1 VSEYLPPEGAHQP
14 ARPTSSDWSSPAR
27 HASATRQK
35 PPGRWRRRRIRKK
48 QRLAAMSRRKR
59 IARRLAL
66 TGTWALAI
74 VAAVMVAAVLM
85 FYSFTRVPEPS
96 DLKVDQV
103 ANILYS
109 NGKVMAR
116 VGTVNRTIV
125 PLSQVPPH
133 VRWAVIA
140 AEDRGFYSEPG
151 VSMRGTLRA
160 ALSDLRGHDSQGGS
174 GITQQ
179 YVKNAYLNSERTLSR
194 KLREL
199 AIAVKLDR
207 HYSKDQILAWYLNT
221 IYFGRG
227 AYGIQA
233 AAGAYFGVP
242 VSKLTVSQGAVLA
255 GLIQAPSYFEPR
267 TNPAAAEVRWNY
279 VLDGMVSIHHLD
291 PGTRAVEKF
300 PRTIAPPTTQLGATG
315 PEGLI
320 VTQVKAELQ
329 RLGITEAELSARG
342 LRVQTTIDQRAQR
355 DAENAIKEVYSGLT
369 AKQKKDKL
377 RKALVAINPSTGGV
391 LAYYGGSNGTGYDYA
406 QAWRA
411 PGSSFKPFTLAAAL
425 EANLAGD
432 KPAFALN
439 SMIDGSQPAKLPGL
453 PPIVNDPGDAGYSHM
468 VSVQQAMTVSLNTAF
483 ARMAYAVGP
492 KKVAAAAHAA
502 GVPEKKTASAGA
514 AAGQPTLQRDGV
526 TDATIGYGSY
536 PIRPID
542 QALAMSTF
550 ADGGIYHAS
559 YFVQKVTDSTGKL
572 IYQHQNSGKRAFDAK
587 VANDVAVSMKDV
599 ASWSLDALASGRPSA
614 AKTGTVGLTDVNA
627 GNSDAWMVGF
637 TPQVSTAVWTGND
650 QTSIPVLNKAGGPLY
665 GRDMPGQAWKLFMDA
680 YLANKAIKQMPT
692 QQEIMHGTNQSASN
706 SPSRSKP
713 PTSRPA
719 PPPSSP
725 SSRSS
730 PSSPP
735 PSSPSSPPP
744 SSSPPPATSTSA
756 SSGKG

>member
-1 VSEYLPPEGAHQP
+1 MSEYLPPDGAHDP
-14 ARPTSSDWSSPAR
+14 ARPTPSDWSSPAW
-27 HASATRQK
+27 HASPPPQK
-35 PPGRWRRRRIRKK
+35 PVGRWRRRRIRKK
-48 QRLAAMSRRKR
+48 QRLAAMSRGRR
-59 IARRLAL
+59 VARRFAL
-66 TGTWALAI
+66 VGTWALALI
-74 VAAVMVAAVLM
+74 AMAMVAAVVM
-85 FYSFTRVPEPS
+85 FYSYTRVPEPS

-103 ANILYS
+103 ASILYS

-116 VGTVNRTIV
+116 VGTVNRTVV
-125 PLSQVPPH
+125 PLSKVPEH

-233 AAGAYFGVP
+233 AAEAYFGVP
-242 VSKLTVSQGAVLA
+242 VSKLTVSQGALLA
-255 GLIQAPSYFEPR
+255 GLIQAPSYYEPR
-267 TNPAAAEVRWNY
+267 TNPAAAKARWNY
-279 VLDGMVSIHHLD
+279 VLDGMVTIHHLD
-291 PGTRAVEKF
+291 PATRSAEKF
-300 PRTIAPPTTQLGATG
+300 PKTIAASTTQLGATG

-329 RLGITEAELSARG
+329 RLGISEAELSARG
-342 LRVQTTIDQRAQR
+342 LRVQTTVDQSAQRA
-355 DAENAIKEVYSGLT
+355 AETAIKEVYSGLT

-377 RKALVAINPSTGGV
+377 RKALVAINPATGGV
-391 LAYYGGSNGTGYDYA
+391 LAYYGGSDGTGYDYA

-425 EANLAGD
+425 EANLAGG
-432 KPAFALN
+432 KPPFALN

-492 KKVAAAAHAA
+492 DKVAAAAHAA
-502 GVPEKKTASAGA
+502 GVPETKTASAGA
-514 AAGQPTLQRDGV
+514 AAGQRTLRKNGV
-526 TDATIGYGSY
+526 TDASIGYGSY
-536 PIRPID
+536 PVRPID

-550 ADGGIYHAS
+550 ANGGIYHTS
-559 YFVQKVTDSTGKL
+559 YFVQKVTDSSGKV
-572 IYQHQNSGKRAFDAK
+572 IYRHENSGKRVFAAK

-599 ASWSLDALASGRPSA
+599 ASWSLDALAQGRPSA
-614 AKTGTVGLTDVNA
+614 AKTGTVGLTDVNG

-637 TPQVSTAVWTGND
+637 TPQVSAAVWTGND
-650 QTSIPVLNKAGGPLY
+650 QTSVPVLNKAGGPLY
-665 GRDMPGQAWKLFMDA
+665 GRDMPGEAWKLFMDT
-680 YLANKAIKQMPT
+680 YLANKAIEQMPT
-692 QQEIMHGTNQSASN
+692 QQEILHGTNQSSSS
-706 SPSRSKP
+706 SPTRSQ
-713 PTSRPA
+713 
-719 PPPSSP
+719 PPSSP
-725 SSRSS
+725 SRSRPSSPPSS

-735 PSSPSSPPP
+735 PSSPSSAPP
-744 SSSPPPATSTSA
+744 SSSPPATSKSKA
-756 SSGKG
+756 VGKG

>member
-1 VSEYLPPEGAHQP
+1 M
-14 ARPTSSDWSSPAR
+14 
-27 HASATRQK
+27 
-35 PPGRWRRRRIRKK
+35 RKK
-48 QRLAAMSRRKR
+48 QRLAAMSRGKR
-59 IARRLAL
+59 IARRFAL
-66 TGTWALAI
+66 IGTWALALL
-74 VAAVMVAAVLM
+74 AAVMVAAVLM

-103 ANILYS
+103 ASVLYS
-109 NGKVMAR
+109 NGKLMAR

-125 PLSQVPPH
+125 PLSQVPQH

-151 VSMRGTLRA
+151 VSMRGTVRA

-233 AAGAYFGVP
+233 AAEAYFGVP
-242 VSKLTVSQGAVLA
+242 VSKLTVSQGALLA
-255 GLIQAPSYFEPR
+255 GLIQAPSYYEPR
-267 TNPAAAEVRWNY
+267 TNPGAAEARWNY
-279 VLDGMVSIHHLD
+279 VLDGMVAIHHLV
-291 PGTRAVEKF
+291 PGTRAAEKY
-300 PRTIAPPTTQLGATG
+300 PKTIVPPTSQLGATG
-315 PEGLI
+315 PEALI

-329 RLGITEAELSARG
+329 RLGISEAELSARG
-342 LRVQTTIDQRAQR
+342 LQVRTTIDQSAQR
-355 DAENAIKEVYSGLT
+355 DAENAIKAVYSGLT

-425 EANLAGD
+425 KANLAGD

-468 VSVQQAMTVSLNTAF
+468 ISVQQAMTVSLNTAF

-492 KKVAAAAHAA
+492 DKVAAAAHAA
-502 GVPEKKTASAGA
+502 GVPKQKTASAGA
-514 AAGQPTLQRDGV
+514 AAGQPTLQRNGG

-550 ADGGIYHAS
+550 ANGGVYHAS
-559 YFVQKVTDSTGKL
+559 HFVQKVTDSSGKV
-572 IYQHQNSGKRAFDAK
+572 IYQQENSGKRAFDAK

-599 ASWSLDALASGRPSA
+599 ASWSLDPLAGGRPSA
-614 AKTGTVGLTDVNA
+614 AKTGTVGLTGVNA

-637 TPQVSTAVWTGND
+637 TPQVSAAVWTGND
-650 QTSIPVLNKAGGPLY
+650 QTSVPVLNKAGGPLY
-665 GRDMPGQAWKLFMDA
+665 GRDMPGRAWQLFMDA
-680 YLANKAIKQMPT
+680 YLAHKAIEPMPT
-692 QQEIMHGTNQSASN
+692 QQKIMHGTNQSASS
-706 SPSRSKP
+706 SPKRSQP

-725 SSRSS
+725 SSPST

-735 PSSPSSPPP
+735 PSSPSTPSSPPP
-744 SSSPPPATSTSA
+744 SSPSSPPPATSTSA